1 MVQQNKLLIYHR
13 KLLGRKGHVIEGC
26 IIIRVPVRATNV
38 PLGFRGDFGSSDTA
52 RETQDTKGDI
62 GHHCIKA
69 YYGLIICNFLFY
81 FAYNNVINHII

>member
-1 MVQQNKLLIYHR
+1 MAQQNKLLIYHR
-13 KLLGRKGHVIEGC
+13 KLLGRIGHVIEGC
-26 IIIRVPVRATNV
+26 IIISVPVGPQMSHWV
-38 PLGFRGDFGSSDTA
+38 FGVTSDTA

>member
-1 MVQQNKLLIYHR
+1 MSHWV
-13 KLLGRKGHVIEGC
+13 
-26 IIIRVPVRATNV
+26 
-38 PLGFRGDFGSSDTA
+38 FGVTSDTA

-69 YYGLIICNFLFY
+69 YYELIICNFLFY

>member
-26 IIIRVPVRATNV
+26 IIISVPVRATNV
-38 PLGFRGDFGSSDTA
+38 PLPWVFGVTSDTA

-62 GHHCIKA
+62 GHHCIEA